1 MLVGKEEESK
11 GDAKSHSPFWGVGRG
26 GDIEL
31 IRKRSRKLDT
41 PQSTP
46 TMLESY
52 EYRQ

>member
-1 MLVGKEEESK
+1 MPVRQGGRGK
-11 GDAKSHSPFWGVGRG
+11 GNAKSHTALLGVGRG

-31 IRKRSRKLDT
+31 FRKRSRKLDT

-52 EYRQ
+52 EHRQ